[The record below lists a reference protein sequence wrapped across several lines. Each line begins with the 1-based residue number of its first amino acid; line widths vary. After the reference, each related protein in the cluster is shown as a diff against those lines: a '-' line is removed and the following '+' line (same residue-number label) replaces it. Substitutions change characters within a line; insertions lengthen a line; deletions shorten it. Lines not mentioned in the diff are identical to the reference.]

1 MKNYKY
7 LSLLVAVLLGMTA
20 FTSCTNDDTE
30 DAKAYYNISFVPSS
44 LEDDALAAFQA
55 RANAIL
61 FAGETDNTR
70 WLDFGLHSSRDY
82 AQNSYN
88 TVKTSKYEFIQDSL
102 VNIIADQ
109 YNLAPGSFTVN
120 MVLKDAEGNVLDNSA
135 VWSPTVERKNLVIK
149 LTIQDQDGDAPLMLD
164 ESIVSAINDSIVK
177 IYGSEEFI
185 NGKTENVT
193 PEYAKVYYANDLAND
208 LQGALT
214 NIASENNNYQDFRVC
229 ITIEDGAEVLVDK
242 DVYPLTTYTV
252 KYEITQGSLTGDQ
265 LESMKTNINT
275 YVIGSAALS
284 SYDITK
290 ATFEDAKKEFESL
303 LRKANSALQNDIVNA
318 TAQKYEINDFYV
330 DMQLVAADGSIVDG
344 KIFEPSIGMDIY
356 SVEIDVTGLSD
367 GVLESQLLAALGS
380 GKNVG
385 LHTQAAA
392 MDIFKTNVNAVNAA
406 DIIKQY
412 AEQNHNINFD
422 VDFILVNS
430 KGVSVD
436 VISYSGKDGWT
447 YPTE

>member
-1 MKNYKY
+1 M
-7 LSLLVAVLLGMTA
+7 
-20 FTSCTNDDTE
+20 
-30 DAKAYYNISFVPSS
+30 
-44 LEDDALAAFQA
+44 
-55 RANAIL
+55 
-61 FAGETDNTR
+61 
-70 WLDFGLHSSRDY
+70 
-82 AQNSYN
+82 
-88 TVKTSKYEFIQDSL
+88 
-102 VNIIADQ
+102 
-109 YNLAPGSFTVN
+109 
-120 MVLKDAEGNVLDNSA
+120 KDAEGNVLDNSA
-135 VWSPTVERKNLVIK
+135 VWSSTVERKNLVIK
-149 LTIQDQDGDAPLMLD
+149 LTIQDQDGDDPLMLD

-193 PEYAKVYYANDLAND
+193 PEYAKSYYANDLAND
-208 LQGALT
+208 LQGALS

-229 ITIEDGAEVLVDK
+229 ITIEDGAEVLVDE

-252 KYEITQGSLTGDQ
+252 KYEIAQGSLTGDQ

-284 SYDITK
+284 SYDISK

-318 TAQKYEINDFYV
+318 TAQKYEINDFFV
-330 DMQLVAADGSIVDG
+330 EMQLVAADGSIVDW